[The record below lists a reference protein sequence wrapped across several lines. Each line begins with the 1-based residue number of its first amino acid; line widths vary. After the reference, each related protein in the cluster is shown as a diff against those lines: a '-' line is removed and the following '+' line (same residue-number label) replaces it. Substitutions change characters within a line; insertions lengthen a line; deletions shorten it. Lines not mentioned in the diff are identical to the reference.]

1 MRLHLI
7 MVLDLQ
13 SSPTVLPSA
22 LAHHVETLSSPP
34 KHTRQY
40 TWVEMPGIEPGSTAP
55 SLGRNYNNSLIIYLI
70 RLLVNLGPSYH
81 AVWSNSEIL
90 FAKGICQ
97 DHKHQEHGHCTNQRP
112 RRGLC
117 LSHGV
122 YCFFKVHLFHSQKS
136 NHQTTSQ
143 AAGQDFEHT

>member
-7 MVLDLQ
+7 KVLDLQ

-55 SLGRNYNNSLIIYLI
+55 SLGRNYNNSYIIYLI
-70 RLLVNLGPSYH
+70 RFLVNQARPTTNFDQNWKLQNQQKNNSYH
-81 AVWSNSEIL
+81 NYTNSKTIIL
-90 FAKGICQ
+90 I
-97 DHKHQEHGHCTNQRP
+97 H
-112 RRGLC
+112 
-117 LSHGV
+117 SI
-122 YCFFKVHLFHSQKS
+122 VHP
-136 NHQTTSQ
+136 
-143 AAGQDFEHT
+143 DDR